1 MITGEN
7 RVGEGFYPPE
17 ITMTIVGEGLDPPAK
32 EETRSMSKEMTTKST
47 FTTRDLAIIP
57 IFAAITAVLA
67 QIAIPIPFTAV
78 PISFGLVAV
87 YMSGILLTPK
97 QAVYSQICYLLLGAV
112 GLPVFGGFKGGL
124 AALVGPTGG
133 YLMVYPLCAWIVA
146 MALNSKN
153 ARQTEKNQ
161 SQGMVMLRAGIAML
175 IAHTILYLG
184 GTIWLSFMT
193 KNTFIASLSLAVIPF
208 IPLDIIKI
216 LFCTLV
222 IVPFRKRL
230 IKAGVILKD

>member
-1 MITGEN
+1 
-7 RVGEGFYPPE
+7 
-17 ITMTIVGEGLDPPAK
+17 MTKMEKTKDLKAT
-32 EETRSMSKEMTTKST
+32 TRAT

-67 QIAIPIPFTAV
+67 QIAIPLPFTAV

-87 YMSGILLTPK
+87 YIAGILLTPK

-112 GLPVFGGFKGGL
+112 GIPVFGNFKGGL

-146 MALNSKN
+146 MVLNSKK
-153 ARQTEKNQ
+153 ARQAEK
-161 SQGMVMLRAGIAML
+161 SQGQVVVMLRGAAAMVV
-175 IAHTILYLG
+175 AHTILYLG

-193 KNTFIASLSLAVIPF
+193 QNTFVAALSMAVIPF
-208 IPLDIIKI
+208 IPLDVIKI
-216 LFCTLV
+216 LFCVLAV
-222 IVPFRKRL
+222 VPFRSRL
-230 IKAGVILKD
+230 LKTGILRI

>member
-1 MITGEN
+1 
-7 RVGEGFYPPE
+7 
-17 ITMTIVGEGLDPPAK
+17 
-32 EETRSMSKEMTTKST
+32 MSEMTNKEGTTKAT

-57 IFAAITAVLA
+57 IFAAITAVMA

-112 GLPVFGGFKGGL
+112 GVPVFGGFKGGL

-133 YLMVYPLCAWIVA
+133 YLIVYPLCAWIVA
-146 MALNSKN
+146 MALNSKK
-153 ARQTEKNQ
+153 ARQVQTSKI
-161 SQGMVMLRAGIAML
+161 QGRVMLKAGIAMI

-184 GTIWLSFMT
+184 GTIWLSIMT
-193 KNTFIASLSLAVIPF
+193 KNTFVASLSLAVIPF

-216 LFCTLV
+216 IFCVLAV
-222 IVPFRKRL
+222 VPFRTQL
-230 IKAGVILKD
+230 IKTGIILKN